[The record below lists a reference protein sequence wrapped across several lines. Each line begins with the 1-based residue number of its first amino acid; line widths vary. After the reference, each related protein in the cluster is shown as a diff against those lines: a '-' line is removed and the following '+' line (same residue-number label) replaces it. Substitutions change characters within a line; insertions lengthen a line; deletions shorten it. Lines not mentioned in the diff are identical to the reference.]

1 MCWPSDCSRCFHLL
15 VSGVLIDA
23 GTSVKGGFMVEG
35 EFGQLL
41 TSFVDD
47 LLEVL
52 TGQPVLLAPMGND

>member
-1 MCWPSDCSRCFHLL
+1 
-15 VSGVLIDA
+15 
-23 GTSVKGGFMVEG
+23 MVEG

-52 TGQPVLLAPMGND
+52 AGQPVLLAPMGND